1 MLENKWVTKVLK
13 PRLSELLPGC
23 VILKN
28 DPNMKQGIPDITI
41 LYHGNYAVLEVKK
54 SKNATHRPNQD
65 WYIEKFR
72 DHFGVYANFV
82 YPENLEEVM
91 DDLEEYFLFSN

>member
-41 LYHGNYAVLEVKK
+41 LYHSNYAVLEVKK
-54 SKNATHRPNQD
+54 SENATHRPNQD

-82 YPENLEEVM
+82 
-91 DDLEEYFLFSN
+91 